1 MTLCSRLFT
10 DMLAKKKK
18 NPSSEYQ
25 TKKIVAG
32 KQDSK
37 LIKGH
42 QRVEK

>member
-1 MTLCSRLFT
+1 
-10 DMLAKKKK
+10 MLKALYRHASKKKK
-18 NPSSEYQ
+18 NPSWEYQ